1 MGLKVIITGASGMVG
16 EGVAKQCIDSRSVDR
31 VLLIGR
37 RSAGIKHAKVSE
49 IILQDMF
56 HPESIDS
63 EMTGYD
69 ACFFCLGVS
78 SVGMD
83 EEEFSH
89 VTFDLT
95 INFARVLK
103 KASPDI
109 TFCYVSGSGT
119 DGSAKGRVM
128 WARVKGRTEQAL
140 LQMFSKAFMFRPGY
154 MQPDPG
160 ARNSLKFYK
169 YLSWMYPALR
179 VVFPRFVCSLAELG
193 QAMLACTLKGFNKR
207 VLNVRDIVRQAA
219 AL

>member
-16 EGVAKQCIDSRSVDR
+16 EGVAKQCIESRSVDR

-37 RSAGIKHAKVSE
+37 RSAGIKHPKVSE
-49 IILQDMF
+49 IILHDMF
-56 HPESIDS
+56 HPEAIES
-63 EMTGYD
+63 EMAGYD

-83 EEEFSH
+83 EQEFSH
-89 VTFDLT
+89 ITFDLT

-103 KASPDI
+103 KASADI

-119 DGSAKGRVM
+119 DGSGKGRVM
-128 WARVKGRTEQAL
+128 WARVKGKTEQAL
-140 LQMFSKAFMFRPGY
+140 QQIFSKSYMFRPGY
-154 MQPDPG
+154 MQPDKG
-160 ARNSLKFYK
+160 ARNSLKFYR
-169 YLSWMYPALR
+169 YLSWMYPLLR
-179 VVFPRFVCSLAELG
+179 LAFPRFVCSLAELG

-207 VLNVRDIVRQAA
+207 VLSVRDIVRQAA